1 MKKSKKSLR
10 KLTKKS
16 HGRTGESRHTK
27 KKSPKWVKFVF
38 FSDNHGD
45 MEDQSVTDAL
55 CKFIDRFK
63 PDHRIHG
70 GDCFDIKAL
79 RKGAEGKEVNDSLE
93 KDISM
98 GCDFI
103 RRVKPTVFL
112 WGNHEDR
119 LFKTMESSGSGII
132 RDYCKEIIDYIV
144 STLKESGCKIIKP
157 YHAEDGT
164 FRIGPVIFCHG
175 YTANQN
181 SVKEHAIHY
190 APSGG
195 ACVIGHLHTIMQANA
210 RRHRGVVGFCSGWL
224 GKQRTAGYA
233 KNRLNSS
240 TWGNGWCYGW
250 IDTKTGEWKILQAHK
265 VGGKWMAPIDLE
277 LQ

>member
-1 MKKSKKSLR
+1 MKKLKKSSG

-16 HGRTGESRHTK
+16 QGQKGESQLTK
-27 KKSPKWVKFVF
+27 NKKDKWVKFVF

-45 MEDQSVTDAL
+45 MEDTSVTDAL
-55 CKFIDRFK
+55 VRFIDKFK
-63 PDHRIHG
+63 PHHRIHG

-98 GCDFI
+98 GCEFI

-144 STLKESGCKIIKP
+144 STLKEVGCKTIKP

-164 FRIGPVIFCHG
+164 YKIGPIVFCHG

-210 RRHRGVVGFCSGWL
+210 RRHKGVVGFCSGWL

-233 KNRLNSS
+233 KARLNSS
-240 TWGNGWCYGW
+240 TWGNGWLYGW
-250 IDTKTGEWKILQAHK
+250 VKGNEWKILQAHK
-265 VGGKWMAPIDLE
+265 VGGKWMAPIDFELE
-277 LQ
+277 